1 MGKNNLIYSIA
12 IFLAFLISLI
22 VVSIVKK
29 IYYYAKY
36 KKRFYILP
44 RVSIKGI
51 ANISMII
58 AISIAIIILLTIA
71 TADLFNVVFRA
82 WPGTRVTIEGVLI
95 KIGGLLFGP
104 FLGLF
109 IGAMTDLLT
118 IALTAGVFHYGYL
131 VAAMAYGL
139 ISGIV
144 SEIFKST
151 KNRIWWKAILGTVIL
166 IICNLILTAFFIWQT
181 NNFTIAFSISLFGKH
196 FNIDV
201 RILLGVLCGFV
212 LLGITVVW
220 IVLVIAKKKMAKN
233 NSLGLT
239 EASIANSKIYNWY
252 SSTIIVLVISVVCN
266 SIINLLI
273 LPSFDAELSSIQ
285 YNEWVI
291 LRSLL
296 FIPEVIFNC
305 AIIIPIYRIVSPII
319 NYNYQDDLLEDIKYP
334 LYVD

>member
-22 VVSIVKK
+22 IVSIVKK
-29 IYYYAKY
+29 IYYFAKY

-151 KNRIWWKAILGTVIL
+151 KNRILWKAILGTIIL
-166 IICNLILTAFFIWQT
+166 VICNLILTAFFIWQS
-181 NNFTIAFSISLFGKH
+181 NNFTIDFSIALFGKH
-196 FNIDV
+196 FNINLK
-201 RILLGVLCGFV
+201 ILLSVICGFV
-212 LLGITVVW
+212 LLGIAIIW
-220 IVLVIAKKKMAKN
+220 IILITAKKKINKN
-233 NSLGLT
+233 NSLGLHDN
-239 EASIANSKIYNWY
+239 AISSSKIYNWY
-252 SSTIIVLVISVVCN
+252 SSTIIVLVIAIVCN

-291 LRSLL
+291 LRSLI
-296 FIPEVIFNC
+296 FIPEVMFNC
-305 AIIIPIYRIVSPII
+305 AIIIPIYKIVSPII

-334 LYVD
+334 LYID